1 MINVKV
7 RQEEKMT
14 ETKIMIGENEF
25 VLDESG
31 DYVGKMTVWGR
42 EILFLNS

>member
-1 MINVKV
+1 
-7 RQEEKMT
+7 MT

-31 DYVGKMTVWGR
+31 EDDSLGKGDGYFFR
-42 EILFLNS
+42 H